1 MEDNMLPYSRLG
13 NCTEGRCTHVNPPPT
28 DADSEGIQTDKIRE
42 PSSLREEVGSGR
54 DRESWRK
61 KKFFYFGTL

>member
-1 MEDNMLPYSRLG
+1 MG
-13 NCTEGRCTHVNPPPT
+13 NCTAGRRTHVNPPPT

-42 PSSLREEVGSGR
+42 PSSLREEVESVR

-61 KKFFYFGTL
+61 KICSILGLFKGLALKPI